1 MDSKRKLGWNM
12 RQAKAYEE
20 ATDLTI
26 ARREAGKWLRDKRDA
41 LHITQRQLANAVGIE
56 YYTFI
61 SQIEQG
67 RGRIPPDRY
76 EVWAKAL
83 KVDPREFAITM
94 LKYNEPHIYEL
105 IFGRVPVEEVKTGD
119 YELRLA
125 RLEAALSKN
134 V

>member
-1 MDSKRKLGWNM
+1 M
-12 RQAKAYEE
+12 
-20 ATDLTI
+20 
-26 ARREAGKWLRDKRDA
+26 
-41 LHITQRQLANAVGIE
+41 TQRQLASAVGIE

-76 EVWAKAL
+76 EIWSKAL
-83 KVDPREFAITM
+83 KTDSREFAITM

-105 IFGRVPVEEVKTGD
+105 IFGRVPAEEVKTGD

-125 RLEAALSKN
+125 RLEAALNKIGE
-134 V
+134 